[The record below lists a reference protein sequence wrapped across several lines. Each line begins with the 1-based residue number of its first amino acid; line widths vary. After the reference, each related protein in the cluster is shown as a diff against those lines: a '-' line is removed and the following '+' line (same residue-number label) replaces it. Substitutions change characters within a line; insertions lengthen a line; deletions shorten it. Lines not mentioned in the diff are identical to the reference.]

1 MSISQGLED
10 LSSKLAAAES
20 ASKTASDDAKQAR
33 AQQQQSAVDIVKFL
47 VETPPVDSV
56 TGVAHTEYVLRRLM
70 LDEGVLKGT
79 VSKILTVVQG
89 INNGHIALSD
99 VKSLNG
105 SYTAVKQ
112 ALKHIATSTAP
123 ATAPAPAPEP
133 VEPTPEEAMKI
144 ILKSIRNAGNK
155 SEEAVYQAASDWI
168 SRITEE
174 ISKVTRAV
182 AEGEETEYD
191 ADTSTV
197 TIESVMDEAA
207 AMYANAD

>member
-1 MSISQGLED
+1 
-10 LSSKLAAAES
+10 
-20 ASKTASDDAKQAR
+20 
-33 AQQQQSAVDIVKFL
+33 
-47 VETPPVDSV
+47 
-56 TGVAHTEYVLRRLM
+56 
-70 LDEGVLKGT
+70 
-79 VSKILTVVQG
+79 
-89 INNGHIALSD
+89 
-99 VKSLNG
+99 
-105 SYTAVKQ
+105 
-112 ALKHIATSTAP
+112 
-123 ATAPAPAPEP
+123 
-133 VEPTPEEAMKI
+133 MKI

-191 ADTSTV
+191 ADTV

>member
-20 ASKTASDDAKQAR
+20 VSKTASDDAKQAR

-47 VETPPVDSV
+47 VETPPIDSV
-56 TGVAHTEYVLRRLM
+56 TGVAHGDYVLRRLM

-79 VSKILTVVQG
+79 VSKILTVVNG
-89 INNGHIALSD
+89 INSGHIALSD

-112 ALKHIATSTAP
+112 ALKPSPAP
-123 ATAPAPAPEP
+123 ATSPATPPTPA
-133 VEPTPEEAMKI
+133 EPTPEEAMKI
-144 ILKSIRNAGNK
+144 IIKSIRNAGDK

-191 ADTSTV
+191 TV
-197 TIESVMDEAA
+197 TIESVTYEEA

>member
-56 TGVAHTEYVLRRLM
+56 TGVAHGDYVLRRLM

-79 VSKILTVVQG
+79 VSKILTVVVG
-89 INNGHIALSD
+89 ISEGHIALSD

-112 ALKHIATSTAP
+112 ALKHIAAP
-123 ATAPAPAPEP
+123 ATSPATSPAPPPAP

-144 ILKSIRNAGNK
+144 IIKSIRNAGDK

-191 ADTSTV
+191 TV
-197 TIESVMDEAA
+197 SIESVMDEAA
-207 AMYANAD
+207 RMYTAQVL